1 MSGIYIIGGGASGL
15 FAAIWAA
22 KRNKRVTILEHKDRP
37 GKKILATGNGKC
49 NYTNLVQNEECYRS
63 NNTAF
68 ASEVLRAFDT
78 DKTVEFFKEIGIYPH
93 ERNGYLYPNS
103 GQASS
108 VLEVLLLE
116 AERLNVKIEC
126 NTHVRQVDKKLRIL
140 TEREEYQADRVLLA
154 SGGMA
159 NPALGSD
166 GSGFAIA
173 KDLGHKIIT
182 PLPALVQLKSRE
194 KYFKALA
201 GVRTEAE
208 VSLYSGKKLLAKEK
222 GEVLFA
228 DYGISGIPVMQ
239 VSRFAARAL
248 SEGRDALLVLDFF
261 PSLSKEE
268 IKEILISRLTRNR
281 KETIE
286 QAFLGL
292 LNKKLAYI
300 ALKESGILVSLTLD
314 QLRKDQIDQ
323 LALRLKEW
331 KIVVSGPNSFEQAQV
346 TAGGVDTLQI
356 NPATMESKLVQGLFF
371 AGEVVDVDGT
381 CGGYNLQWAWSSG
394 FVAGSHL

>member
-22 KRNKRVTILEHKDRP
+22 RRNRKVTVIEHKDKP

-49 NYTNLVQNEECYRS
+49 NYTNLVQEGDCYRS
-63 NNTAF
+63 DNPAF
-68 ASEVLRAFDT
+68 APEVLKNFDVK
-78 DKTVEFFKEIGIYPH
+78 KTIDFFQEIGIYPH

-116 AERLNVKIEC
+116 AERLHVKIEC
-126 NTHVRQVDKKLRIL
+126 GIHVNSINRNL
-140 TEREEYQADRVLLA
+140 TIFTDRGQFQADKVLLA
-154 SGGMA
+154 GGGMA

-166 GSGFAIA
+166 GSSFQLASA
-173 KDLGHKIIT
+173 LGHRIIR
-182 PLPALVQLKSRE
+182 PLPALVQLRAKE
-194 KYFKALA
+194 KYFKTLS

-208 VSLYSGKKLLAKEK
+208 VSLYTGGRFLAKEK
-222 GEVLFA
+222 GEILFA

-239 VSRFAARAL
+239 VSRYAAKAL
-248 SEGRDALLVLDFF
+248 SEGKEAILVLDFF
-261 PSLSKEE
+261 PALSKEE
-268 IKEILISRLTRNR
+268 IKNILTGRLNRNP

-286 QAFLGL
+286 EAFIGFM
-292 LNKKLAYI
+292 NKKLAYA
-300 ALKESGILVSLTLD
+300 ALRETKIDVSLTLA
-314 QLRKDQIDQ
+314 QLKEEQLEK

-331 KIVVSGPNSFEQAQV
+331 KIFITETNPFEQAQV

-356 NPATMESKLVQGLFF
+356 NPSTMESKLVKGLFF
-371 AGEVVDVDGT
+371 AGEIVDVDGT

-394 FVAGSHL
+394 YVAGNHI

>member
-1 MSGIYIIGGGASGL
+1 MGGIYIIGGGASGL

-22 KRNKRVTILEHKDRP
+22 KRNKQVTVLEHKDRP

-49 NYTNLVQNEECYRS
+49 NYTNLVQTKECYRS
-63 NNTAF
+63 NNPSF
-68 ASEVLRAFDT
+68 AGEILKAFDT

-93 ERNGYLYPNS
+93 EKNGYLYPNS

-108 VLEVLLLE
+108 VLEVLLME

-126 NTHVRQVDKKLRIL
+126 DTHVQQVDKKLRIL
-140 TEREEYQADRVLLA
+140 TDRKEYQADRILLA

-173 KDLGHKIIT
+173 KALGHKIIT

-194 KYFKALA
+194 KYFKTLS

-208 VSLYSGKKLLAKEK
+208 VSLYSGKKLLVKEK
-222 GEVLFA
+222 GEILFA
-228 DYGISGIPVMQ
+228 DYGVSGIPVMQ
-239 VSRFAARAL
+239 VSRYAAKAL
-248 SEGRDALLVLDFF
+248 SEGREAVLILDFF

-268 IKEILISRLTRNR
+268 IKEILRSRLKRNQ
-281 KETIE
+281 KESIE
-286 QAFLGL
+286 QAFIGL
-292 LNKKLAYI
+292 LNKKLAYT
-300 ALKESGILVSLTLD
+300 ALKESGILVSLTLS
-314 QLRKDQIDQ
+314 QLKEEQLNQ

-331 KIVVSGPNSFEQAQV
+331 KIPVSEPNSFEQAQV
-346 TAGGVDTLQI
+346 TAGGVDTLFI
-356 NPATMESKLVQGLFF
+356 NPATMESKLVKGLFF